1 MKPSPRLVVADLL
14 RVGPPMTHA
23 EIARATA
30 GTNIGANSVRSA
42 IGQLVR
48 RGEVVVRVD
57 GGRRSYAWRG
67 VRR

>member
-1 MKPSPRLVVADLL
+1 MKPSPRHVVADLL

-30 GTNIGANSVRSA
+30 GTNVAANSVRSA

-48 RGEVVVRVD
+48 HGEILARVD
-57 GGRRSYAWRG
+57 GGRRRYE